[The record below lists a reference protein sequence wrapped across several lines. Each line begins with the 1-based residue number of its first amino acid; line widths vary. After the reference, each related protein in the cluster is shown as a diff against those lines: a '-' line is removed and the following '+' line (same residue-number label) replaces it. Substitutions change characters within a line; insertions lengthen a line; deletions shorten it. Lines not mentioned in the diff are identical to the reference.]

1 VKKIINDPE
10 HLATLQD
17 YYAQHRVLP
26 SYTHL
31 MPLLGF
37 ASKSGIKKV
46 LERLQA
52 AGLLERTPDGDWAP
66 AERFFERSIA
76 NLPVAAGM
84 PLPTADEGGDQM
96 TLDRFLIPSPANTVL
111 IRVKGDSMI
120 NVGIHSGDLAVVE
133 RRSHAEPGEV
143 VVAVVDDEF
152 TLKTLGRDKDGYHL
166 LPANPDFHVIR
177 PSGKLEIFGVLVGL
191 VRKYT

>member
-1 VKKIINDPE
+1 M
-10 HLATLQD
+10 
-17 YYAQHRVLP
+17 
-26 SYTHL
+26 S
-31 MPLLGF
+31 LLGF

-46 LERLQA
+46 LERLEA
-52 AGLLERTPDGDWAP
+52 AGMLGRTTDGDWSP
-66 AERFFERSIA
+66 TDRFFDRSIA

-84 PLPTADEGGDQM
+84 PLPTADEGGEQM
-96 TLDRFLIPSPANTVL
+96 TLDRFLIARPANTVL
-111 IRVKGDSMI
+111 VRVKGDSMI
-120 NVGIHSGDLAVVE
+120 NAGIHSGDLAVVE
-133 RRSHAEPGEV
+133 RRSQANPGEV

-166 LPANPDFHVIR
+166 LPANPDFPTIR

>member
-1 VKKIINDPE
+1 VKKSLNDPK

-26 SYTHL
+26 SYTYL

-37 ASKSGIKKV
+37 ASRSGIKKV

-52 AGLLERTPDGDWAP
+52 AGMLERTSDGDWAP

-111 IRVKGDSMI
+111 IRVKGDSMV
-120 NVGIHSGDLAVVE
+120 NAGIHSGDLAVVE
-133 RRSHAEPGEV
+133 RRSQANPGEV

-152 TLKTLGRDKDGYHL
+152 TLKTLGRDKDGDHL
-166 LPANPDFHVIR
+166 IPANPDFPTIR
-177 PSGKLEIFGVLVGL
+177 PNGKLEIFGVLVGL
-191 VRKYT
+191 VRKYS